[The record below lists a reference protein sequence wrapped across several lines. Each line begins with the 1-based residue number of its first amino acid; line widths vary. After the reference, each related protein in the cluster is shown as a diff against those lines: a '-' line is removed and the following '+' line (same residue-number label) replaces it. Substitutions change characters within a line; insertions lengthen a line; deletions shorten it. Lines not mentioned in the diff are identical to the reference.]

1 MMSTSRIFIVHL
13 RRPKAND
20 PRWDPFYELG
30 SFGCTGCHSHNLLN
44 ARNRRIETNDRLAFI
59 QGGPSGSRLVLL
71 TPPVEVKRHLSGS
84 GKGVVEIRWNPESKP
99 FTYETA
105 PLVATNSRAKDS
117 QFPKLRGSIQRVRR
131 QSAAAKLASRYR
143 SSARPLSSQLA
154 SEMLSI
160 IELAVR
166 SPSVYRIAASYHE
179 TLAGTIAVKSKASRR
194 LELARLR
201 REARASSD
209 AGCRK
214 AKKSQC
220 R

>member
-44 ARNRRIETNDRLAFI
+44 ARNRRIGTNDQLAFI
-59 QGGPSGSRLVLL
+59 QGGLAGSRLVLL
-71 TPPVEVKRHLSGS
+71 TPPVEVRHHPSGS
-84 GKGVVEIRWNPESKP
+84 DEGVVEVRWNPESKP

-117 QFPKLRGSIQRVRR
+117 QFPKLRGSIQRVKRR
-131 QSAAAKLASRYR
+131 SAAAKLASRYR
-143 SSARPLSSQLA
+143 SSARPLTSQLA
-154 SEMLSI
+154 SEMRSI
-160 IELAVR
+160 AKKAAR
-166 SPSVYRIAASYHE
+166 SPSVYRIAESYAE
-179 TLAGTIAVKSKASRR
+179 TLAGNIAAKSKASRR
-194 LELARLR
+194 RELARLR
-201 REARASSD
+201 REANSGATT
-209 AGCRK
+209 GCRNTQR
-214 AKKSQC
+214 SQC

>member
-1 MMSTSRIFIVHL
+1 MMSTARIFIVHL

-30 SFGCTGCHSHNLLN
+30 SFGCTGCHSHNLLK
-44 ARNRRIETNDRLAFI
+44 ARNRRIESNDRLAFI
-59 QGGPSGSRLVLL
+59 QGGPAGSRLVLL
-71 TPPVEVKRHLSGS
+71 TPPVEVRLHPSGS
-84 GKGVVEIRWNPESKP
+84 DEGVVEVRWTPESKP

-105 PLVATNSRAKDS
+105 PLVATNSPAMDS
-117 QFPKLRGSIQRVRR
+117 RFPKLRESIQGVKRR
-131 QSAAAKLASRYR
+131 SAAAKLASRYR
-143 SSARPLSSQLA
+143 SSTQHLASELA

-160 IELAVR
+160 AKQAAR
-166 SPSVYRIAASYHE
+166 SPSVYRIATSYRE
-179 TLAGTIAVKSKASRR
+179 TLAGNIAAKSKASRR
-194 LELARLR
+194 RELARLR
-201 REARASSD
+201 REARSSAD